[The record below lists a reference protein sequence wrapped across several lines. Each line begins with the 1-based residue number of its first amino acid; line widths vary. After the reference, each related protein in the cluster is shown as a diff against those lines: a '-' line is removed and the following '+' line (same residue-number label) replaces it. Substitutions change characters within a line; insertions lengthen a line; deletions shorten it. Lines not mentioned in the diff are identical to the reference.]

1 VDLKMNNTHGAWML
15 GSCLFLA
22 ASTASA
28 DGLFFAADRFTEMS
42 ALPGT
47 SLGAPTGMVASSGSA
62 FVGIGGIK
70 NPDSND
76 TDGSFIAGMGFG
88 NAMDSIGAT
97 ASVTIGSI
105 NTSDNGF
112 GERAALNVSVGK
124 FFTDD
129 QIGIAIGAV
138 NLASKN
144 DLTDTPDPSYFAAV
158 TKVFPIENH
167 PIILN
172 IGLGSNDFVNTSYTG
187 SKKMAMTPFAS
198 VGYYVSPQVSLIAD
212 NTAGVGSLGV
222 SISPVHTLP
231 LTLTLGAYDIDG
243 GTDRSY
249 TAAIGYAFTY

>member
-1 VDLKMNNTHGAWML
+1 ML
-15 GSCLFLA
+15 GSCFFLA

-42 ALPGT
+42 SLPGT
-47 SLGAPTGMVASSGSA
+47 SLGSPTGMVASSGSA
-62 FVGIGGIK
+62 FVGIGGLK
-70 NPDSND
+70 NPDSNK
-76 TDGSFIAGMGFG
+76 TDGSFNVGMGFG
-88 NAMDSIGAT
+88 DPIDSIGAT

-105 NTSDNGF
+105 NTNDNGF

-129 QIGIAIGAV
+129 QVGIAIGAV
-138 NLASKN
+138 NLASRHK
-144 DLTDTPDPSYFAAV
+144 LTTSPGPSYFAAV
-158 TKVFPIENH
+158 TKIFPIDKH

-187 SKKMAMTPFAS
+187 SKDMAMTPFAS
-198 VGYYVSPQVSLIAD
+198 VGYYVSPHISLIAD

-231 LTLTLGAYDIDG
+231 LTMTLGVYDIDND
-243 GTDRSY
+243 TNRSY
-249 TAAIGYAFTY
+249 IAAIGYAFTY